1 MTDISWILEND
12 ELGKIINK
20 LPGLSVFVRNHTRDD
35 FEVLLT
41 AYISHLK
48 DIGKYTFG
56 IGANINVL
64 RRKYK
69 QLLLEADHNVDEK
82 ASFSKSEGLD
92 IPAWEE
98 LMNIHEREHL
108 NSLIHRLPQLD
119 IFLKDYSLNPN
130 LTEVINLFEEQY
142 EKSLKR
148 DKAMVFI
155 VNSVKRY
162 FQDTMEKHE
171 AALHFISTEK
181 QINDSE
187 LLTDF
192 FYDAKES
199 FYRKNLAVDDCQKF
213 LLQYISYMHPYIDA
227 EIGGRFLKYKI
238 YSTAM
243 VFYSHVFHHIFSS
256 PNVFWNNSEGVYGCA
271 EAMEDVV
278 KVYHDNSPSSNVNGA
293 NEIVGSLVELCYLL
307 ASRVVYW
314 NDKGTQN
321 SPSHNAVEMPI
332 RKQDRIRFYE
342 ARTYLLSCFPQVF
355 NQLGLS
361 EIDIARM
368 KYADLKDLHS
378 IAYNEGIVGSNS
390 VYVLQNRKIED
401 HYFKDKSMIS
411 EAYGLGKGLSEVTA
425 WKLYCNYT
433 KGKYCLN
440 WETVRNILSIPNN
453 IQDVQIVEHDLKYKE
468 ERLQIR
474 EYLREKRVKW
484 FYHFTERDKLSSI
497 KREGGLLSYRQ
508 CLIRGII
515 MPKTIDMSKSRDI
528 DAAFNLEDYV
538 RVSFCRYLPKIEERK
553 KEDKDLVLLRISAE
567 VAELE
572 DTLFTNMEAT
582 QEDHKHG
589 PTFEDLQKV
598 DIKATQKSH
607 CDIGDPDYWQ
617 YQSEVMIKGMIPI
630 KYILN
635 IDNPENL

>member
-69 QLLLEADHNVDEK
+69 QLVLEANHNVNEK
-82 ASFSKSEGLD
+82 TSFYKSEGLI

-98 LMNIHEREHL
+98 LMSIHEREHL

-130 LTEVINLFEEQY
+130 LTEVITLFEEQH
-142 EKSLKR
+142 EKNLKK
-148 DKAMVFI
+148 DKAMAFV

-162 FQDTMEKHE
+162 FQDIMEKHE
-171 AALHFISTEK
+171 AALHFVSTEK
-181 QINDSE
+181 QINDSV

-227 EIGGRFLKYKI
+227 EIGGRYFKYKI

-256 PNVFWNNSEGVYGCA
+256 PNIFWNNSEGVYGCA
-271 EAMEDVV
+271 EALEDVV
-278 KVYHDNSPSSNVNGA
+278 KMYHDNSPSSNANGT
-293 NEIVGSLVELCYLL
+293 NEIVDSLVELCYLL

-314 NDKGTQN
+314 NDKGTLN
-321 SPSHNAVEMPI
+321 SPSRNAVKMPI

-390 VYVLQNRKIED
+390 VYVIQNREIED
-401 HYFKDKSMIS
+401 KYFKDESMITQ
-411 EAYGLGKGLSEVTA
+411 AYDLGKKLSEDTA
-425 WKLYCNYT
+425 WRLYCNYT
-433 KGKYCLN
+433 KGKYCLS
-440 WETVRNILSIPNN
+440 WEAVRNTLSIPDD
-453 IQDVQIVEHDLKYKE
+453 IQDVRMVEHDLKYKE
-468 ERLQIR
+468 ERVQIR
-474 EYLREKRVKW
+474 EYLREKGVKW

-553 KEDKDLVLLRISAE
+553 KEDKDLVLLRVSAE
-567 VAELE
+567 VAELY
-572 DTLFTNMEAT
+572 DTLFTDMEAT
-582 QEDHKHG
+582 QFDHKHG
-589 PTFEDLQKV
+589 PTFKDLQKV
-598 DIKATQKSH
+598 DIKATQKSY
-607 CDIGDPDYWQ
+607 CDISDPDYWQ

>member
-1 MTDISWILEND
+1 MANISWILEND

-20 LPGLSVFVRNHTRDD
+20 LPGLSVFVKNHTSDD
-35 FEVLLT
+35 FEDLLS

-69 QLLLEADHNVDEK
+69 QLVLEANHNVDEK
-82 ASFSKSEGLD
+82 KSEGLD

-98 LMNIHEREHL
+98 LMSIHEREHL

-119 IFLKDYSLNPN
+119 VFLKDYSLNPN
-130 LTEVINLFEEQY
+130 LTEVITLFEEQH

-148 DKAMVFI
+148 DRVMSFI

-162 FQDTMEKHE
+162 FQDIMEKHE
-171 AALHFISTEK
+171 AALHYVSTEK
-181 QINDSE
+181 QKNDSE

-192 FYDAKES
+192 FYDAEEN
-199 FYRKNLAVDDCQKF
+199 FYRKNLAVDDCQQF
-213 LLQYISYMHPYIDA
+213 LFRYISYMHPYIDA
-227 EIGGRFLKYKI
+227 EIGGRFFKYKI

-256 PNVFWNNSEGVYGCA
+256 PNIYWNNSEGVYGCA
-271 EAMEDVV
+271 EALEDVV
-278 KVYHDNSPSSNVNGA
+278 KMYHDNSLSSNA
-293 NEIVGSLVELCYLL
+293 DRTNEIIGSLVELCYLL

-314 NDKGTQN
+314 NDKGTLN
-321 SPSHNAVEMPI
+321 SPSHNAVKMPI

-342 ARTYLLSCFPQVF
+342 ARTYLLSYFPQVF

-361 EIDIARM
+361 EVDIARM
-368 KYADLKDLHS
+368 KYADLQDLHS
-378 IAYNEGIVGSNS
+378 IAHKEGIVGSCS

-401 HYFKDKSMIS
+401 RYFNDKCMIS
-411 EAYGLGKGLSEVTA
+411 KAYDLGKKLSEETA
-425 WKLYCNYT
+425 WRLYNNYT
-433 KGKYCLN
+433 KGKYCMS
-440 WETVRNILSIPNN
+440 WDAVRNILSIPNN
-453 IQDVQIVEHDLKYKE
+453 IQDSQTLRHNLKYKE
-468 ERLQIR
+468 ERVQIR
-474 EYLREKRVKW
+474 ELLREKGVKC

-497 KREGGLLSYRQ
+497 KKEGGLLSYRQ

-553 KEDKDLVLLRISAE
+553 KEDKDLVLLRISVE
-567 VAELE
+567 VAELY
-572 DTLFTNMEAT
+572 DTLFTDMEAT
-582 QEDHKHG
+582 KIDHKHG
-589 PTFEDLQKV
+589 PTLYDLKKV
-598 DIKATQKSH
+598 NIEATQKRFCSS
-607 CDIGDPDYWQ
+607 GDPDYWQ
-617 YQSEVMIKGMIPI
+617 YQSEIMVKEMIPI